1 MTSGPIFDILPGKVN
16 DERTPHLINPLRAL
30 LFSDWDIES
39 LLLNVDPTREDDF
52 SFMVASIQ
60 AGQLEEAEEWLANE
74 ISNYPWVLMA
84 AAHVKLK
91 MEEAAEAGRLLR
103 AVTLISNEARLRLWA
118 WHNLRQLGKYPSP
131 DLSRQVLGVVIE
143 VPYGDEA
150 GRTGAGA
157 NIRHDVLA
165 AYADGTAR
173 YINHQGGMIVWD
185 RTDEPITPLVMNVI
199 RESAPIGA
207 PQEDRNDDPVPPEE
221 VRLSVMTPGGIH
233 VWQGP
238 AADNPA
244 LSKVFAGMADLL
256 RALVQLTIDQ
266 RREEDEE

>member
-1 MTSGPIFDILPGKVN
+1 MIGNANKGRNAL
-16 DERTPHLINPLRAL
+16 LINPLRAL
-30 LFSDWDIES
+30 LFSDWNLES

-52 SFMVASIQ
+52 SFVVASIQ
-60 AGQLEEAEEWLANE
+60 SGQLEEAEEWLANE
-74 ISNYPWVLMA
+74 ISHYPWVLMA

-131 DLSRQVLGVVIE
+131 DLARQVLGVVIE
-143 VPYGDEA
+143 VPF
-150 GRTGAGA
+150 GADGSTPSTTA
-157 NIRHDVLA
+157 NVRHDVLA

-185 RTDEPITPLVMNVI
+185 RIDETITPLVMQVI
-199 RESAPIGA
+199 RESTPTGA
-207 PQEDRNDDPVPPEE
+207 PQEDRIDDPVPPDE

-244 LSKVFAGMADLL
+244 FNKVFAGMADLL
-256 RALVQLTIDQ
+256 RALVQLTMDQ
-266 RREEDEE
+266 RRDSEEE